1 MYNVECPR
9 IAIQNE
15 SCDLPLTKEYVLSD
29 LGDGEKV
36 HNKLGNPARMALHI
50 ISRNLQ
56 DVQYLAHTLQMQCG
70 GLLFPCTNFASARS
84 ILQA

>member
-1 MYNVECPR
+1 MRVVTYHL
-9 IAIQNE
+9 Q
-15 SCDLPLTKEYVLSD
+15 KEYVLSD

-36 HNKLGNPARMALHI
+36 HNKLGHPARMALHI
-50 ISRNLQ
+50 ITRNLQ
-56 DVQYLAHTLQMQCG
+56 DVQYLAHTLQMQDMPCG